1 MVTAPTPASS
11 RRVALRGALKVL
23 LVYCAAGPLIGL
35 LIFAAG
41 VSLAMVVGG
50 QPGGGWLGPFF
61 LLYGLLFTHFVGLVW
76 AAVAAL
82 SALALW
88 RLAGAK
94 PAWIGPT
101 GGLVS
106 FAIAAL
112 TGNVALPPGP
122 ASPIGG
128 TVDNF
133 ALVFFGLMGLVHVV
147 SAWVCWLASR
157 GMLRS

>member
-1 MVTAPTPASS
+1 M
-11 RRVALRGALKVL
+11 L

-35 LIFAAG
+35 LVFAAG
-41 VSLAMVVGG
+41 VSIAMVVGG

-61 LLYGLLFTHFVGLVW
+61 LLYGLLFAHFVGLAW
-76 AAVAAL
+76 AGIAAL
-82 SALALW
+82 AALALW
-88 RLAGAK
+88 RVAGAK
-94 PAWIGPT
+94 PAWIGPA

-106 FAIAAL
+106 FVLAAL

-122 ASPIGG
+122 ASPLAG

-133 ALVFFGLMGLVHVV
+133 GLVIFGLMGVVHVV
-147 SAWVCWLASR
+147 SASACWFASR